1 MWADAASTPSTAW
14 LSDPSFHKRCYPHA
28 FSLALQINAPTHHSL
43 STYIAISNRLEHY
56 IFVKET
62 EYIET
67 QIKPLKDRLS
77 HHALYTQLSSID
89 DIKIFMEHHVYAVW
103 DFMSLLKA
111 LQKDL
116 TCTSVPW
123 RPAPHPS
130 LARFIN
136 EIVLGEESDLNE
148 LGESKS
154 HYEMYLDAMGQVGA
168 DTSGIQHFIDLL
180 SQGHKVS
187 EALDAVNADAAVKDF
202 VAFTFDIIKTGKPH
216 LIASAF
222 TFGREDLI
230 PDMFIE
236 IIKKSE
242 QENSLSYS
250 KLSYYLKRHIE
261 LDGDEHGPLSMQ
273 MITELCGS
281 DKKKW
286 QESLETAQKAL
297 EQRILLWDQIALK
310 IASRQ
315 HALSSLS

>member
-1 MWADAASTPSTAW
+1 M
-14 LSDPSFHKRCYPHA
+14 
-28 FSLALQINAPTHHSL
+28 
-43 STYIAISNRLEHY
+43 
-56 IFVKET
+56 KET

-261 LDGDEHGPLSMQ
+261 IDGDEHGPLSMQ

-310 IASRQ
+310 IASKQ